1 METLNSPRLHFN
13 TGYHCAI
20 SDSERG
26 KPRNLILKGEGSMR
40 TVSRAFNPHF
50 YNGYKKGLEHFAR
63 GVQLGTPSTLAW
75 KEFQAEKKDAKE
87 KKKKDAEFALEVW
100 KDSKR
105 RF

>member
-20 SDSERG
+20 ADSERG
-26 KPRNLILKGEGSMR
+26 KPRNLILKGEGNMR

-50 YNGYKKGLEHFAR
+50 FDGYKKGLEHF
-63 GVQLGTPSTLAW
+63 GKGMQLETSAPAW
-75 KEFQAEKKDAKE
+75 KEFQAEKKAVKE
-87 KKKKDAEFALEVW
+87 KKKKDAEFAIEAW
-100 KDSKR
+100 NDSKK